1 MDVGVVAGD
10 LRVELQCLTSWPH
23 PEVRRGIKHQQDDG
37 IFYGMEGDSLIH
49 LLLMSRVFCRKFS
62 IYLR

>member
-1 MDVGVVAGD
+1 MQGGADD
-10 LRVELQCLTSWPH
+10 KQLSDPLR
-23 PEVRRGIKHQQDDG
+23 EVRRGVKHEQDDG
-37 IFYGMEGDSLIH
+37 IFYGMEGDSFVH